1 MNNKLLI
8 VDDEDVLLRSL
19 KPYFTR
25 KGYVVF
31 TALKGEDGLELLKV
45 EDPDLMILD
54 LHLKEGIQGVEV
66 LKQAIALKPTLKIA
80 VVTGFGK
87 DDDVIKMCLD
97 LGAKAVLKK
106 PITLDVLK
114 EELEKLKGNKG
125 EG

>member
-25 KGYVVF
+25 KGYAVF

-54 LHLKEGIQGVEV
+54 LHLTEGIQGVDI
-66 LKQAIALKPTLKIA
+66 LKQALEFKPGLKIA
-80 VVTGFGK
+80 IHTGFGN
-87 DDDVIKMCLD
+87 DNDAVDMCLKM
-97 LGAKAVLKK
+97 GAKIVLPK
-106 PITLDVLK
+106 PITLDILK
-114 EELEKLKGNKG
+114 DELDKLKGS
-125 EG
+125 